1 MDVLIDVISALW
13 FFLLLFNNTVCKNTL
28 LCVILAYFDSFF
40 LQLCMYLQDHP
51 GLLDNYTGIVKVFEH
66 LCEKSMKARDTNDIF
81 ALKTHYYSVLFKTA
95 GKMQSEKGSID
106 GLIKS

>member
-1 MDVLIDVISALW
+1 MLLSLL
-13 FFLLLFNNTVCKNTL
+13 FYLLLLLLNTVCKNTF
-28 LCVILAYFDSFF
+28 LCVILPYFESFF
-40 LQLCMYLQDHP
+40 FSQLCLYLQDHP

>member
-1 MDVLIDVISALW
+1 MLSLPNNL
-13 FFLLLFNNTVCKNTL
+13 FLLFNLKFIYCFCKNTL
-28 LCVILAYFDSFF
+28 LCVILPLYFESFF
-40 LQLCMYLQDHP
+40 LQLCLYLQDHP

>member
-1 MDVLIDVISALW
+1 MLLSLL
-13 FFLLLFNNTVCKNTL
+13 FYLLLLLLNTVCKNTF
-28 LCVILAYFDSFF
+28 LCVILPYFESFF
-40 LQLCMYLQDHP
+40 LQLCLCLQDHP